1 MSQGNDSNDVTPES
15 TSGEYTAANIK
26 VLEGLEAVRKRPGM
40 YIGDTHETGLHHC
53 VYEVVDNSIDEAL
66 AGHCDRVDVILHLD
80 GSVSVEDNG
89 RGIPTA
95 IHPEEGVATPQVV
108 LTKLHAGGKF
118 DNDSYKVSGGL
129 HGVGVSVVNALSVSL
144 RVEIFQSGQYYFQDY
159 ERGDPLTEFA
169 VQGKTRKRGTKIT
182 FKPDP
187 EVFETVDF
195 KFDILSQRL
204 RELAFLNRGITINI
218 REEST
223 EKEHSFQ
230 YEGGIVSFIE
240 HLAANK
246 HPLHEK
252 PVYLSGEKEGVE
264 CEIAVQW
271 STAYS
276 ETIFTFANN
285 INTQHGGTHLSG
297 YKAALTRTLN
307 AWATKQ
313 GLFKKLKENLSGEDI
328 REGSTCIISVKIPDP
343 QFEGQTKQKL
353 GNSNVKGIVESI
365 VNEQLGYFL
374 EMNPAVGKSIVEKA
388 VEASR
393 AREAARKAR
402 DLARRKSVMD
412 GGGLPGKLADCQEKD
427 PTLCEIY
434 LVEGDSAGGSA
445 KSARDRKFQA
455 ILPLRGKILNVEKAR
470 FDRMLGNEEIV
481 TMITALGTGIGSGEF
496 DREKL
501 RYHRIIIMTDAD
513 VDGAHIRTLLLT
525 FFFRQMSELVMNGH
539 LYIAQ
544 PPLYKAK
551 KGKKVVYLKDDTA
564 LTDYL
569 FTQGAKNLTIE
580 AAGRETPIGNE
591 QVLPFLAAIRSLE
604 GLLEKVSRQRDLRV
618 LHAFL
623 ECFDGDRSI
632 LKDEQAMGVLRDK
645 LKARLDTLYRGDD
658 LRLTQLDLQ
667 HSEDFDAWELMART
681 RQSGVDKSTH
691 LGWDFVT
698 SGEMAELHR
707 LHANVLSFGKP
718 AFKVIREKGEPLEF
732 ATELDLYH
740 WVDKESRKGYDIQRY
755 KGLGEMNP
763 EQLWD
768 TTMDPEVR
776 TLVQVKVDDVV
787 EADEIFTVLMGDAVD
802 PRRNFIEQNAL
813 KVRNLDV

>member
-1 MSQGNDSNDVTPES
+1 MTES
-15 TSGEYTAANIK
+15 TESPSASSSEYTGANIK
-26 VLEGLEAVRKRPGM
+26 ILEGLEAVRKRPGM

-66 AGHCDRVDVILHLD
+66 AGHCDRVDVHIHVD

-89 RGIPTA
+89 RGIPVD
-95 IHPEEGVATPQVV
+95 IHPEEGVPTPQVV

-129 HGVGVSVVNALSVSL
+129 HGVGVSVVNALSKTL
-144 RVEIFQSGQYYFQDY
+144 RVEVFQNGKYYAQDY
-159 ERGDPLTEFA
+159 EIGDPINEFEE
-169 VQGKTRKRGTKIT
+169 QGKTRKRGTKIT
-182 FKPDP
+182 FKPDGD
-187 EVFETVDF
+187 VFETTEF
-195 KFDILSQRL
+195 KFEILSQRL

-218 REEST
+218 REEAT
-223 EKEHSFQ
+223 EKEHSFN
-230 YEGGIVSFIE
+230 YEGGIVSFVE
-240 HLAANK
+240 HLVANK
-246 HPLHEK
+246 QPLHEK
-252 PVYLSGEKEGVE
+252 PVYLYGEKDGVS
-264 CEIAVQW
+264 CEIAIQW
-271 STAYS
+271 STAYN

-285 INTQHGGTHLSG
+285 INTRHGGTHLSG

-307 AWATKQ
+307 GWATKQ
-313 GLFKKLKENLSGEDI
+313 GLFKKLKDNLSGDDI

-374 EMNPAVGKSIVEKA
+374 EMNPQVGRGIVEKA
-388 VEASR
+388 IEANR

-427 PTLCEIY
+427 PELCEIY

-470 FDRMLGNEEIV
+470 FDRMLGNDEIV
-481 TMITALGTGIGSGEF
+481 TMITALGTGIGPGEF
-496 DREKL
+496 DVEKL
-501 RYHRIIIMTDAD
+501 RYHRVIIMTDAD

-525 FFFRQMSELVMNGH
+525 FFFRQMGELVMNGH

-551 KGKKVVYLKDDTA
+551 KGKKVVYLKDDKA
-564 LTDYL
+564 LTEYL
-569 FTQGAKNLTIE
+569 FDQSARKLTIE
-580 AAGRETPIGNE
+580 AEGRSGIIENE
-591 QVLPFLAAIRSLE
+591 EVLAFLGAIRGLSS
-604 GLLEKVSRQRDLRV
+604 LLEKATRQKDARV
-618 LHAFL
+618 VHSFL
-623 ECFDGDRSI
+623 ESYEGDKKA
-632 LKDEQAMGVLRDK
+632 LKDKAAMEALCVRM
-645 LKARLDTLYRGDD
+645 KARMEELHRPED
-658 LRLTQLDLQ
+658 LRLTQLDVQ
-667 HSEDFDAWELMART
+667 HSSDFDAWEIVART
-681 RQSGVDKSTH
+681 RDSGVDKWTH
-691 LGWDFVT
+691 IGWEFVT
-698 SGEMAELHR
+698 SGELLELHR
-707 LHANVLSFGKP
+707 LQHEVLSFGRPGYKL
-718 AFKVIREKGEPLEF
+718 IREKGEPLEF
-732 ATELDLYH
+732 ATELDLYS
-740 WVDKESRKGYDIQRY
+740 WIDKESRRGYDIQRY

-763 EQLWD
+763 DQLWD
-768 TTMDPEVR
+768 TTMDPEAR
-776 TLVQVKVDDVV
+776 TLVQVKVEDLV

-813 KVRNLDV
+813 KVKNLDV

>member
-1 MSQGNDSNDVTPES
+1 MSEGTDTS
-15 TSGEYTAANIK
+15 TTAPTEYTGANIK

-66 AGHCDRVDVILHLD
+66 AGHCTQVDVIIHLD

-89 RGIPTA
+89 RGIPVDM
-95 IHPEEGVATPQVV
+95 HPEEGVPTPQVV

-129 HGVGVSVVNALSVSL
+129 HGVGVSVVNALSTEL
-144 RVEIFQSGQYYFQDY
+144 CVEVFQAGTYYSQDY
-159 ERGDPLTEFA
+159 KQGDPVNTFEA
-169 VQGKTRKRGTKIT
+169 KGTTPKRGTKIT

-187 EVFETVDF
+187 EIFEVTDF
-195 KFDILSQRL
+195 KFEILSQRL
-204 RELAFLNRGITINI
+204 RELAFLNRGIVINI
-218 REEST
+218 REEAT
-223 EKEHSFQ
+223 EKEHKFQ
-230 YEGGIVSFIE
+230 YEGGIVSFVE
-240 HLAANK
+240 HLVANK
-246 HPLHEK
+246 QPLHEK
-252 PVYLSGEKEGVE
+252 PVYLVGEKDGVS

-271 STAYS
+271 STAYN
-276 ETIFTFANN
+276 ETMFTFANN
-285 INTQHGGTHLSG
+285 INTRHGGTHLSG

-307 AWATKQ
+307 GWATKQ
-313 GLFKKLKENLSGEDI
+313 GLFKKQKDNLSGDDI
-328 REGSTCIISVKIPDP
+328 REGSICIISVKIPDP

-374 EMNPAVGKSIVEKA
+374 EMNPSVGRSIVEKA
-388 VEASR
+388 IEANR

-402 DLARRKSVMD
+402 DLARRKSVLD

-470 FDRMLGNEEIV
+470 FDRMLGNDEIV
-481 TMITALGTGIGSGEF
+481 TMITALGTGIGPGEF
-496 DREKL
+496 DVEKL
-501 RYHRIIIMTDAD
+501 RYHRVIIMTDAD

-525 FFFRQMSELVMNGH
+525 FFFRQMHELVMNGH

-551 KGKKVVYLKDDTA
+551 KGKKVVYLKDDKA
-564 LTDYL
+564 LTEFL
-569 FTQGAKNLTIE
+569 FDQGARKLTIE
-580 AAGRETPIGNE
+580 AGGRTEPLKGDDVLAFLGSIRGLNDLLIRTAGQKDG
-591 QVLPFLAAIRSLE
+591 
-604 GLLEKVSRQRDLRV
+604 RV
-618 LHAFL
+618 MHAFL
-623 ECFDGDRSI
+623 ECYEGDKTVMMDKAKMES
-632 LKDEQAMGVLRDK
+632 LRDRVK
-645 LKARLDTLYRGDD
+645 VRLEELHRADE
-658 LRLTQLDLQ
+658 LRLTELDLQ
-667 HSEDFDAWELMART
+667 HSAESGAWELVART
-681 RQSGVDKSTH
+681 RDSGVDKWTH
-691 LGWDFVT
+691 IGWDFMS
-698 SGEMAELHR
+698 SGEMTELNR
-707 LHANVLSFGKP
+707 LYREVLSFGRP
-718 AFKVIREKGEPLEF
+718 AFTVLREKGEPLEF
-732 ATELDLYH
+732 ATELDLYL
-740 WVDKESRKGYDIQRY
+740 WIDKESRRGFDIQRY

-763 EQLWD
+763 DQLWD

-776 TLVQVKVDDVV
+776 TLVQVKVEDIV
-787 EADEIFTVLMGDAVD
+787 EADEIFTILMGDAVD

-813 KVRNLDV
+813 KVKNLDV

>member
-1 MSQGNDSNDVTPES
+1 MSEGTDTS
-15 TSGEYTAANIK
+15 TAAPAEYTGANIK

-40 YIGDTHETGLHHC
+40 YIGDTHEGGLHHL

-66 AGHCDRVDVILHLD
+66 AGHCDQVDVVLHVD
-80 GSVSVEDNG
+80 GSISVEDNG
-89 RGIPTA
+89 RGIPVD
-95 IHPEEGVATPQVV
+95 IHPDEGVPTPQVV

-129 HGVGVSVVNALSVSL
+129 HGVGVSVVNALSIFL
-144 RVEIFQSGQYYFQDY
+144 RVEVFQGGEYYAQDY
-159 ERGDPLTEFA
+159 SQGDPVDEFELRGNT
-169 VQGKTRKRGTKIT
+169 QKRGTKIT

-187 EVFETVDF
+187 EIFEVTEF
-195 KFDILSQRL
+195 KFEILSQRL
-204 RELAFLNRGITINI
+204 RELAFLNRGIVINI
-218 REEST
+218 REEAT
-223 EKEHSFQ
+223 EKKHKFQ
-230 YEGGIVSFIE
+230 YDGGIVSFVE
-240 HLAANK
+240 HLVANK

-252 PVYLSGEKEGVE
+252 PIYLVGEKEGVT

-271 STAYS
+271 CTAYN

-285 INTQHGGTHLSG
+285 INTRHGGTHLSG

-307 AWATKQ
+307 GWATKQ
-313 GLFKKLKENLSGEDI
+313 GLFKKQKENLSGDDI
-328 REGSTCIISVKIPDP
+328 REGSICIISVKIPEP

-374 EMNPAVGKSIVEKA
+374 EMNPAVGRSIVEKA
-388 VEASR
+388 IEANR

-402 DLARRKSVMD
+402 DLARRKSVLD

-427 PTLCEIY
+427 PALCEIY

-481 TMITALGTGIGSGEF
+481 TMITALGTGIGPGEF
-496 DREKL
+496 DVEKL
-501 RYHRIIIMTDAD
+501 RYHRVIIMTDAD

-525 FFFRQMSELVMNGH
+525 FFFRQMNELVMNGH

-551 KGKKVVYLKDDTA
+551 KGKKIVYLKDDKA
-564 LTDYL
+564 LTEFL
-569 FTQGAKNLTIE
+569 FDQGARKLSIE
-580 AAGRETPIGNE
+580 ADGRTSPLEGDD
-591 QVLPFLAAIRSLE
+591 VLAFLGAIR
-604 GLLEKVSRQRDLRV
+604 GLSDLLGKTARQKDGRV

-623 ECFDGDRSI
+623 ESWSGDKAVM
-632 LKDEQAMGVLRDK
+632 KDKSEMEALRDR
-645 LKARLDTLYRGDD
+645 LKARLEELHRGDE

-667 HSEDFDAWELMART
+667 HSADFDAWELVART
-681 RQSGVDKSTH
+681 RDSGVDKWTH
-691 LGWDFVT
+691 IGWDFVT
-698 SGEMAELHR
+698 SGEMLELHR
-707 LHANVLSFGKP
+707 LHREVLSYGRPGFT
-718 AFKVIREKGEPLEF
+718 VQREKGEPLEF
-732 ATELDLYH
+732 PTELDLYL
-740 WVDKESRKGYDIQRY
+740 WIDKESRRGFEIQRY

-763 EQLWD
+763 DQLWD

-776 TLVQVKVDDVV
+776 TLIQVKVEDIV
-787 EADEIFTVLMGDAVD
+787 EADEIFTILMGDAVD
-802 PRRNFIEQNAL
+802 PRRNFIEKNAL
-813 KVRNLDV
+813 KVKNLDV